1 MSSERIERIR
11 ARLTQALQP
20 ESLEIIDESAK
31 HAGHAGAASGGG
43 HFIVQIVATAFQDKP
58 LIQRHRLV
66 YEALGDMLQRA
77 IHALSIQ
84 AATPGEFQST
94 NPER

>member
-1 MSSERIERIR
+1 MSSERIDRIR
-11 ARLTQALQP
+11 SRLAEALQP
-20 ESLEIIDESAK
+20 ASLEIIDESAR

-43 HFIVQIVATAFQDKP
+43 HFIVHIVAAAFQDKSP
-58 LIQRHRLV
+58 IQRHRLV
-66 YEALGDMLQRA
+66 YDALGDMMQRD